1 MENKSSTQI
10 GKELLAYLRSKG
22 LTDYGSVIP
31 ALEIHGVIG
40 VEYPEVG
47 THEEFKDIDL
57 RMLSVTDYV
66 RNILLD
72 EGKAFTQYKGDYK
85 ILLPS
90 ENAKYIESYM
100 NSADKKLKRA
110 LKLSKNQPINE
121 SKNNELESARIVMKR
136 QSIINEKQK
145 QKKIRE

>member
-1 MENKSSTQI
+1 MEKKTATQI
-10 GKELLAYLRSKG
+10 GKELLSYLRSKG

-31 ALEIHGVIG
+31 ASEIQNVIG
-40 VEYPEVG
+40 VEYPEIG
-47 THEEFKDIDL
+47 THQQFRDVDL
-57 RMLSVTDYV
+57 QMLSVTDYV
-66 RNILLD
+66 RNVLLG

-110 LKLSKNQPINE
+110 LKLSRNQPIIE
-121 SKNNELESARIVMKR
+121 TEKNKSESALITMKM
-136 QSIINEKQK
+136 QSIANERNKQK
-145 QKKIRE
+145 IME